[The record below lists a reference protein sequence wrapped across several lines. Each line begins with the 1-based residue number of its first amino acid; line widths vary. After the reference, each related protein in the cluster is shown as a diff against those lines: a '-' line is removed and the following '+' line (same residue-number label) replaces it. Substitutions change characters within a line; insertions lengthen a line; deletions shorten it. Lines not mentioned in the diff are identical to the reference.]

1 MPTKELHA
9 FMNQWTVSRDMAL
22 AKQAA
27 RAIHEGQVMFPS
39 TVDQLS
45 GVAHPTAIKSDELLA
60 GAPARYGSLLTLP
73 HLPS

>member
-27 RAIHEGQVMFPS
+27 RAVFEGQVMFPS

-45 GVAHPTAIKSDELLA
+45 GVAHPVSLKSDEVLA
-60 GAPARYGSLLTLP
+60 GAPAGYVSYLTFLAFRR
-73 HLPS
+73 